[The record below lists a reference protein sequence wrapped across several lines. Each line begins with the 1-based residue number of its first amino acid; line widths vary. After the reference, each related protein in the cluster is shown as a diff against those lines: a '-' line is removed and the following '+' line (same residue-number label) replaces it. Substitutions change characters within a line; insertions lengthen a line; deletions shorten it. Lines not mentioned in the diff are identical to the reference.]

1 MEMNKVKKL
10 AVLLLAGIA
19 ILYVYKYTR
28 DTRKL
33 ASTSSQ
39 NHDYST
45 TSPLK
50 ILVDSYESTSSVTT
64 STVAPT
70 ANSNGDF
77 TFSKD
82 FTFPH
87 PKALS
92 TSTIIGNDH
101 HTCWIEELKSIL
113 RSWRGEKRLIMVT
126 SNSAYKDVLLNWLL
140 SAVLVARVSLDQILI
155 VSLDEHI
162 RLFMREKSLS
172 SIYVP
177 SSSLFPKSLNIS
189 PFSQIMMTRIS
200 VLRLLNH
207 WKFDVI
213 MIDTDALLLKN
224 PWPLLEQFPDSDIV
238 ASMGRFP
245 SELSTRWGTAL
256 CVGAILFRSSSQTG
270 SESYHTFLCPR
281 IYIASLL
288 NHIFTEDFWK
298 ETGKIQPK
306 SYSDQG
312 RINYGLEALGVRWES
327 TTGDSFEGE
336 CVNKLKVNTLPYS
349 QVCRSNCI
357 RKQLNSYYIWHKP
370 APHDG
375 STKRRS
381 ASLGDIWLLSPTHWN
396 LDCENLKREEWLN
409 CIHR

>member
-10 AVLLLAGIA
+10 AVVLLAGIA
-19 ILYVYKYTR
+19 TLYVSKYTR
-28 DTRKL
+28 ETRKL
-33 ASTSSQ
+33 ASTSSHVQ

-45 TSPLK
+45 TPSKL
-50 ILVDSYESTSSVTT
+50 LVDSNESTSSVIT
-64 STVAPT
+64 SPT

-87 PKALS
+87 PKSLS

-140 SAVLVARVSLDQILI
+140 SAILVARVSLDQILI

-162 RLFMREKSLS
+162 RLLMQERDLS

-177 SSSLFPKSLNIS
+177 SSSLFPNSLNIS

-270 SESYHTFLCPR
+270 SESSFLCHY
-281 IYIASLL
+281 IIASLF

-349 QVCRSNCI
+349 QVCRNKCI

-370 APHDG
+370 APRDG
-375 STKRRS
+375 SSKRRS
-381 ASLGDIWLLSPTHWN
+381 ALLGDIWLLSPTHWN

-409 CIHR
+409 CIHH